1 MGILGNFRS
10 MKTYA
15 IHIDYTKINS
25 HNDLV
30 GQLSSLLNLNKLN
43 EVEVEIDFNGTPEIN
58 PDYFSLVYSVI
69 VNLIEHG
76 VTVHGKTKH
85 FDIHS
90 LRFSNTNKIDL
101 SSVNGLN
108 YLESIKAQISMDC
121 LFEIKQFS
129 EPKGALNLHK
139 EIMKKLMGS
148 GVKDEVLSIL
158 EFCLWELIDNTLN
171 HSVEGDSLGLGKG
184 IVSVQFY
191 SEKKII
197 RFLIADHGCGI
208 YRALTK
214 YPDSVYL
221 YYTEAEAL
229 SNCVK
234 KGVTNGTGA
243 GFGLW
248 AIAKFVELN
257 KGYLSIHSGGKQLQ
271 VNQVAKV
278 SDAFR
283 WYGTYVLLE
292 INTDTLVDP
301 YAIFGNEHTDFY
313 RELKD
318 ELFENLIDLW

>member
-1 MGILGNFRS
+1 
-10 MKTYA
+10 MKTFTVQ
-15 IHIDYTKINS
+15 IDYSKINS
-25 HNDLV
+25 HNELV
-30 GQLSSLLNLNKLN
+30 GQLSGLLNLNKMDD
-43 EVEVEIDFNGTPEIN
+43 VEVEIDFYDISEIN
-58 PDYFSLVYSVI
+58 LDYFSIIYSVI

-76 VTVHGKTKH
+76 ITVYGKAKH
-85 FDIHS
+85 LGNYA
-90 LRFSNTNKIDL
+90 LRFSNINKIDL
-101 SSVNGLN
+101 SSANGLN
-108 YLESIKAQISMDC
+108 YLESIKAQISMHC

-129 EPKGALNLHK
+129 DPKGALNLHK

-191 SEKKII
+191 PEKKII

-214 YPDSVYL
+214 HPDSVYL

-292 INTDTLVDP
+292 INTDKLVDP

>member
-1 MGILGNFRS
+1 
-10 MKTYA
+10 MKTFT
-15 IHIDYTKINS
+15 IQIDYSKINS

-30 GQLSSLLNLNKLN
+30 GQLSSLLNLNKLDD
-43 EVEVEIDFNGTPEIN
+43 VEVEIDLNAIPEIN

-69 VNLIEHG
+69 VNLIEQG
-76 VTVHGKTKH
+76 VTVHHKTKH
-85 FDIHS
+85 FDNHS
-90 LRFSNTNKIDL
+90 FMFSHINKIDL
-101 SSVNGLN
+101 SSEIGLN
-108 YLESIKAQISMDC
+108 YLESIKTQISMDC

-129 EPKGALNLHK
+129 DPMGALNLHK
-139 EIMKKLMGS
+139 EIMKMLMGS

-191 SEKKII
+191 PEKEII

-208 YRALTK
+208 YKALTK
-214 YPDSVYL
+214 HPDSAYL
-221 YYTEAEAL
+221 HYTEAEAL
-229 SNCVK
+229 LNCVK

-248 AIAKFVELN
+248 AVAKFVESN

-271 VNQVAKV
+271 INQVAKV

-292 INTDTLVDP
+292 INTDKLVDP
-301 YAIFGNEHTDFY
+301 NVIFGNDHTDFY